1 MRPDGFPSGSSAE
14 PAQRL
19 FFALWP
25 PAPLAEAL
33 HEHARDYAALHGGRV
48 MRGDTL
54 HLTLQF
60 LGATPVSAI
69 PRLLDL
75 ASTLRAPAFALE
87 IDRLGYWPDKHILWA
102 GSATIPRQAV
112 ELVTSLASALQ
123 ISGNWPITKP
133 ARPFV
138 PHLTLIRHAGVPVR
152 TLPPLPA
159 LRWHCDR
166 FVLVRS
172 HRSAR
177 GADYENIGEWRL
189 R

>member
-1 MRPDGFPSGSSAE
+1 MRPDGSPSGSSAE

-25 PAPLAEAL
+25 PATVAEAL
-33 HEHARDYAALHGGRV
+33 HEHAQGYAALHGGRV
-48 MRGDTL
+48 MRCDTL

-60 LGATPVSAI
+60 LGATPASVI
-69 PRLLDL
+69 PQLLDL
-75 ASTLRAPAFALE
+75 GSAITSPAFALE
-87 IDRLGYWPDKHILWA
+87 IDRLDYWPGKRILWA
-102 GSATIPRQAV
+102 GSATIPRQAI
-112 ELVTSLASALQ
+112 ELVSSLASALQ
-123 ISGNWPITKP
+123 ISGNWPITNP
-133 ARPFV
+133 ARTFV
-138 PHLTLIRHAGVPVR
+138 PHLTLIRHVGVPVR